1 MALGRASSYSPQ
13 SSHHHTQ
20 ISGSRGDLEH
30 QPFVGPL
37 ARISG
42 SRGSKSIENTNFK
55 NLNSFDDSENDYAAG
70 DDNCCLS
77 FSLELFN
84 EIKAKHTARE
94 GSYSQGSSIINGFK
108 SWISSNG
115 KSAIW
120 YIKENVWCIGDVDN
134 LSTSLCRLVAG
145 LVCRVSS
152 C

>member
-13 SSHHHTQ
+13 SSHH
-20 ISGSRGDLEH
+20 LEH
-30 QPFVGPL
+30 KPLVGPL
-37 ARISG
+37 AQISG
-42 SRGSKSIENTNFK
+42 SRGSKSIENTNLE
-55 NLNSFDDSENDYAAG
+55 NLNTFDDSENDYAAG
-70 DDNCCLS
+70 DDKCCLS

-120 YIKENVWCIGDVDN
+120 YIKENVWCIGDVEN

>member
-37 ARISG
+37 ARLSG
-42 SRGSKSIENTNFK
+42 SRGSKSIENTNLD
-55 NLNSFDDSENDYAAG
+55 NLNSFDSENDNAAG
-70 DDNCCLS
+70 DDKCCLS

-120 YIKENVWCIGDVDN
+120 YIKENVWCIGDVEN

>member
-1 MALGRASSYSPQ
+1 MIRPNLVVFLALGRASSYSPQ

-20 ISGSRGDLEH
+20 ISGSRG
-30 QPFVGPL
+30 
-37 ARISG
+37 
-42 SRGSKSIENTNFK
+42 SKSIENTNLD
-55 NLNSFDDSENDYAAG
+55 NLNSFDSENDNAAG
-70 DDNCCLS
+70 DDKCCLS

-120 YIKENVWCIGDVDN
+120 YIKENVWCIGDVEN

>member
-20 ISGSRGDLEH
+20 ISGSRG
-30 QPFVGPL
+30 
-37 ARISG
+37 
-42 SRGSKSIENTNFK
+42 SKSIENTNLE
-55 NLNSFDDSENDYAAG
+55 NLNTFDSENDNAAG
-70 DDNCCLS
+70 DDKCCLS

-94 GSYSQGSSIINGFK
+94 GSYRQGSSIINGFK
-108 SWISSNG
+108 SWVSSNG

-120 YIKENVWCIGDVDN
+120 YIKEKVWCIGDIEN
-134 LSTSLCRLVAG
+134 MSTSLCRLVAAG
-145 LVCRVSS
+145 LVRVSS

>member
-20 ISGSRGDLEH
+20 ISGSRG
-30 QPFVGPL
+30 
-37 ARISG
+37 
-42 SRGSKSIENTNFK
+42 SKSIENTNLD
-55 NLNSFDDSENDYAAG
+55 NLNSFDSENDNAAG
-70 DDNCCLS
+70 DDKCCLS

-120 YIKENVWCIGDVDN
+120 YIKENVWCIGDVEN

>member
-1 MALGRASSYSPQ
+1 MIRPNLVVFLALGRASSYSPQ

-20 ISGSRGDLEH
+20 ISGSRG
-30 QPFVGPL
+30 
-37 ARISG
+37 
-42 SRGSKSIENTNFK
+42 SKSIENTNLE

-77 FSLELFN
+77 FSLELTN
-84 EIKAKHTARE
+84 EIKAKHIARE
-94 GSYSQGSSIINGFK
+94 GSYILQDSSIINGFK

-120 YIKENVWCIGDVDN
+120 YIKEKVWCIGDIEN
-134 LSTSLCRLVAG
+134 MSTSLCRLVAAG
-145 LVCRVSS
+145 LVRVSS